1 MNWMDSVSMSL
12 LNKDLDGLWT
22 RQQAISDNL
31 ANIETPGYK
40 SKSVSFEDQLQQ
52 QLAEQGRTKS
62 QQIGGIDDVSPVT
75 TVASDET
82 YRADGNGVDV
92 EKENL
97 EMARTGLNY
106 MYSLQMVSDEFSRL
120 RTVIDGGK

>member
-12 LNKDLDGLWT
+12 LSKDLDGLWT

-31 ANIETPGYK
+31 ANYETPGYK
-40 SKSVSFEDQLQQ
+40 SKSVSFEDQLKA
-52 QLAEQGRTKS
+52 QLAAQGETPSGR
-62 QQIGGIDDVSPVT
+62 IGGIENVTPVT
-75 TVASDET
+75 TEASDET
-82 YRADGNGVDV
+82 YRADGNGVDL

-106 MYSLQMVSDEFSRL
+106 LYSLQAVSDEFSRL
-120 RTVIDGGK
+120 KTVINGGK